1 MKPRPLVIPPASEAP
16 THRLVVSLGDPIG
29 HSLAIARGF
38 LERADDRVELAP
50 TPHAPPRLER
60 MDGTL
65 ESEDWLSIVDA
76 VAPGLLERGPAHAD
90 WLERVRGV
98 LEGAHAL
105 GAESHQGIYER
116 KVDDWA
122 QEVRAID
129 EHLRDHRYVLGGTIS
144 FADLL
149 LFCFAVRI
157 DAVHHVL
164 WKANVYL
171 LEDLPVLHAHAR
183 DLFERPEVWQATDWD
198 ALVREP
204 HEEAGDLNPRGL
216 IPLGGRP
223 ALDAPHFRQSLS
235 VEGELDASVEEDPNA
250 ARAEGEWVRGL
261 SRHRARVGDPAHPP
275 QAGRYHLFAPLNCPW
290 SHRAL
295 LGRAV
300 KGLDAAVGASIVYFR
315 RDPERG
321 WQFNPAIPGCTEDR
335 VHGRTYVAEYYEAE
349 GSEERSVPFLYDT
362 LTERIVNNE
371 SADILRMF
379 DDAFGPLATR
389 GVSLYPEAHRA
400 EIDRLNEEIYQRIN
414 NGAYKAGFARTQAA
428 YARAFERYFAGLA
441 WIESRLRDR
450 PWLVDTDHP
459 TEADLRLFPTI
470 FRHDAV
476 YYARF
481 RLDAARVRDYP
492 RLADWLRRM
501 LDWPGVA
508 DASDLDHARNGYFGR
523 TGNEIV
529 PAGPVPLALSPKDF
543 SRDTWLNRK

>member
-1 MKPRPLVIPPASEAP
+1 MSRMSCSLRACASR
-16 THRLVVSLGDPIG
+16 T
-29 HSLAIARGF
+29 
-38 LERADDRVELAP
+38 
-50 TPHAPPRLER
+50 
-60 MDGTL
+60 
-65 ESEDWLSIVDA
+65 
-76 VAPGLLERGPAHAD
+76 
-90 WLERVRGV
+90 
-98 LEGAHAL
+98 
-105 GAESHQGIYER
+105 
-116 KVDDWA
+116 
-122 QEVRAID
+122 
-129 EHLRDHRYVLGGTIS
+129 
-144 FADLL
+144 
-149 LFCFAVRI
+149 
-157 DAVHHVL
+157 
-164 WKANVYL
+164 
-171 LEDLPVLHAHAR
+171 
-183 DLFERPEVWQATDWD
+183 
-198 ALVREP
+198 
-204 HEEAGDLNPRGL
+204 
-216 IPLGGRP
+216 
-223 ALDAPHFRQSLS
+223 
-235 VEGELDASVEEDPNA
+235 AS
-250 ARAEGEWVRGL
+250 
-261 SRHRARVGDPAHPP
+261 
-275 QAGRYHLFAPLNCPW
+275 
-290 SHRAL
+290 AL